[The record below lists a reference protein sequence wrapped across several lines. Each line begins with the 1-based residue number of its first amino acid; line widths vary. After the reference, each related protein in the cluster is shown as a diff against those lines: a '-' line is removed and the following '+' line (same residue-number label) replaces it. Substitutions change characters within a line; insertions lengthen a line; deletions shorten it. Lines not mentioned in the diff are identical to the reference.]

1 MASMCDVM
9 ELPLYTLDPVTIPT
23 QMEELKEQLQQEQK
37 ANKVLRDNYDVLL
50 KQIER
55 IKWNLR
61 DVSLE
66 RKSKLA

>member
-1 MASMCDVM
+1 MQS
-9 ELPLYTLDPVTIPT
+9 EITILENKL
-23 QMEELKEQLQQEQK
+23 QKEQT
-37 ANKVLRDNYDVLL
+37 ANTVLRDNYEVLL

-66 RKSKLA
+66 RKSRQSTIQFDQGSTVTLGA